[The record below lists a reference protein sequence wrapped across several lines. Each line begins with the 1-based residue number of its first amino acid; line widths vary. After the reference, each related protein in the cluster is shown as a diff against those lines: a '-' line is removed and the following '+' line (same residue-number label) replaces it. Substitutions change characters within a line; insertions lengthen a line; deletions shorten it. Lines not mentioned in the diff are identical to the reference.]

1 MGSKSYVRPPRLRR
15 GSRVALVAP
24 AGPLLERDDITRAVE
39 LCRAL
44 DYDPVVGPHAYG
56 RFGYLAGT
64 DADRL
69 ADLNDALRDP
79 EIDAI
84 WCLRG
89 GFGVTRIIDAVDF
102 DALARRPKPVIG
114 FSDITALLAGVTQ
127 RAGVV
132 AFHAPV
138 ARSPMPPFSRLHFER
153 VLTCAEPAGILEP
166 MPAPSGVLAA
176 REPRVITLRGGVVEG
191 RLAGGNLTLLQ
202 CLIGTP
208 WFPDLDGSILLLE
221 DVNEDLYRV
230 DRVLAHLRTVGAL
243 SRLAGVAI
251 GRFTELKRSTEGGAF
266 GFDELLT
273 QYLSPLG
280 VPVALGLPFGHI
292 DAQWTLPLGVRSRF
306 DAGEGTIELLD
317 PAVA

>member
-1 MGSKSYVRPPRLRR
+1 MGSKPYVRPPRLKR

-24 AGPLLERDDITRAVE
+24 AGPLLERDDITRAEE

-44 DYDPVVGPHAYG
+44 DYEPLVGAHAAG
-56 RFGYLAGT
+56 RYGYLAGT

-69 ADLNDALRDP
+69 ADLNAALRDAAV
-79 EIDAI
+79 DAI

-89 GFGVTRIIDAVDF
+89 GFGVTRIIEGVDF

-138 ARSPMPPFSRLHFER
+138 ARNPMTLFSRRHFDR
-153 VLTCAEPAGILEP
+153 VLTCAEPAGVLDP
-166 MPAPSGVLAA
+166 VPLPVGVLVP
-176 REPRVITLRGGVVEG
+176 REDRVVTLRGGIAEG
-191 RLAGGNLTLLQ
+191 TLAGGNLTLLQ

-208 WFPDLDGSILLLE
+208 WFPELDGGILLLE

-230 DRVLAHLRTVGAL
+230 DRMLAHLRAVGAL
-243 SRLAGVAI
+243 SRLAGVGI
-251 GRFTELKRSTEGGAF
+251 GRFTDLKRTTEGGTF
-266 GFDELLT
+266 GLDELLN
-273 QYLSPLG
+273 QYLTPLG
-280 VPVALGLPFGHI
+280 IPVVLGLPFGHI
-292 DAQWTLPLGVRSRF
+292 DAQWTLPLGVRARL
-306 DAGEGTIELLD
+306 DADEGSIELLE